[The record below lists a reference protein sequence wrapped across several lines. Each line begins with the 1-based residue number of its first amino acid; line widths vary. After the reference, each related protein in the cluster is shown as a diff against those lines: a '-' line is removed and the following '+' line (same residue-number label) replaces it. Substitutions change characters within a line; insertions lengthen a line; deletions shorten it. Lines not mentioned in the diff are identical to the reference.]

1 MGSPQST
8 QRFTEYF
15 FLNHRFRRF
24 VQILMNELLAISSVL
39 LCVLRGAMS

>member
-15 FLNHRFRRF
+15 FSEP
-24 VQILMNELLAISSVL
+24 QIPQIRTDSYELLAISSVL
-39 LCVLRGAMS
+39 LCVLRGAIS